1 MGLQGA
7 ILFGVLMLRLFSK
20 NENVNTLCI
29 TILLFDL
36 AVILFVLLS
45 GLKISIEDA
54 SAPNEVQKP
63 VSEVNRKAMPKQ
75 TEPTKKSSTP
85 KQINNKVPTP
95 STQQKVEK
103 SEPKP
108 VQEEKP
114 QPTTQTDMSNK
125 SVEEMTEA
133 DWEALFKMD
142 DEE

>member
-36 AVILFVLLS
+36 AVILFILLS

-54 SAPNEVQKP
+54 NAPTETQKP
-63 VSEVNRKAMPKQ
+63 VSEVNRRAMPKQ
-75 TEPTKKSSTP
+75 SEPVKKNSAP
-85 KQINNKVPTP
+85 KQINNKVPMP

-103 SEPKP
+103 PQP

-114 QPTTQTDMSNK
+114 QPAPQTDMSNK